1 MGKTVYYTCDYY
13 TPYINCCLA
22 NSNYGSV
29 DGYKEYLEN
38 CFKTLSDCYNNASD
52 NYKGQWAGMAYNNVS
67 KKCADAWTQEYANM
81 ICPIL
86 SSTQANAD
94 AASTAEESAINDAI
108 QSRQTAI
115 NAGMGKSRAGLL
127 GDAASNT
134 NTTCAYQN
142 AYQSSIQNQGS
153 TQADYLN
160 KMGQACA
167 LCNCANNMQ
176 KGALLN
182 SIGAAFTGAGS
193 GASLGASL
201 ASGK

>member
-1 MGKTVYYTCDYY
+1 MSKTYFTSGYY
-13 TPYINCCLA
+13 TPYIDCCVA
-22 NSNYGSV
+22 NSDYGNV
-29 DGYKEYLEN
+29 DGYREFLEN
-38 CFKTLSDCYNNASD
+38 CFKALSDSYNNASD
-52 NYKGQWAGMAYNNVS
+52 NYKGQWAGIAYDNTS
-67 KKCADAWTQEYANM
+67 KDCADAWTKEYANM

-86 SSTQANAD
+86 SNAQANAD
-94 AASTAEESAINDAI
+94 AASTAETSAVNDAI

-115 NAGMGKSRAGLL
+115 NAGMGKARAGLL

-134 NTTCAYQN
+134 NTSCAYQN

-160 KMGQACA
+160 KMGQVCA

-176 KGALLN
+176 KGAVLN

-201 ASGK
+201 ASSK